1 MLPSR
6 MVRALLYF
14 NGRGIILFESKES
27 SGQIR
32 WKSKYTSKFQNK
44 KKVNKFMA
52 NFIERDKKRRQLV
65 CQYELKRIEYQ
76 SIIKNTELSKEIRYN
91 FINKLNALSRNS
103 SKVRVKNR
111 CILTGRSKAVYRF
124 CKINRIKM
132 RELAAK
138 GVLNGI
144 KKSSW

>member
-1 MLPSR
+1 
-6 MVRALLYF
+6 
-14 NGRGIILFESKES
+14 
-27 SGQIR
+27 
-32 WKSKYTSKFQNK
+32 
-44 KKVNKFMA
+44 MA

-65 CQYELKRIEYQ
+65 CKYELKRIEYQ
-76 SIIKNTELSKEIRYN
+76 SIIKNTQLSKQIRYN
-91 FINKLNALSRNS
+91 FINKLNALSRSS

-124 CKINRIKM
+124 CKINRIRM

-138 GVLNGI
+138 RGTNRI